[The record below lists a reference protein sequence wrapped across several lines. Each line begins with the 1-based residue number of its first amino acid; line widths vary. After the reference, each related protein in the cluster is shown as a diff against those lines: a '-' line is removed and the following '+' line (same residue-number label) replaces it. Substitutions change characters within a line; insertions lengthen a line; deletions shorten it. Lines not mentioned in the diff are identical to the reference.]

1 MRRILILAALVW
13 GTAGALAPDA
23 GADPIY
29 SQAPNHFTALA
40 SDVAYGS
47 GFETGSNF
55 TLTSAATVRSVTW
68 YGVYAFSSAQH
79 AAADDFTIRFYADG
93 GGVPGGSPFAEYAVG
108 NGGRVDTGYRIH
120 GTEIFDEFV
129 YQAAIP
135 DTLLAAGTTYFIS
148 IQNDTTGDPG
158 GEWHWTSSGEG
169 DGVEVYRLGSG
180 RWRRQGFVEMAYT
193 LDDARPVPE
202 PASIALLA
210 VALIGC
216 GIYRRRHSRKE

>member
-1 MRRILILAALVW
+1 MRRILILATLIW
-13 GTAGALAPDA
+13 GAACALAADA

-29 SQAPNHFTALA
+29 SQAPNHYTALG

-55 TLTSAATVRSVTW
+55 TLASAATVRSVTW
-68 YGVYAFSSAQH
+68 YGLYGFSSAQH
-79 AAADDFTIRFYADG
+79 TAADDFTIRFYADA
-93 GGVPGGSPFAEYAVG
+93 GGVPADSPFAEYAVG
-108 NGGRVDTGYRIH
+108 NGGRVDTGHEIH
-120 GTEIFDEFV
+120 GAAVFHEFV

-135 DTLLAAGTTYFIS
+135 DTLLTAGTTYFIS

-169 DGVEVYRLGSG
+169 DGIDVYRSGSG
-180 RWRRQGFVEMAYT
+180 RWRRQKFVEMAYT